1 MSQSRAL
8 VRVSDQMTWSAW
20 PGRRH
25 RTATD
30 RTVRLT
36 RRERQIVALLMEA
49 CSNKEIASRL
59 GVKDQTVKNQLS
71 ALYHKAGVSSRL
83 ELVLFAQR
91 HGLCG

>member
-1 MSQSRAL
+1 VSQSRAL
-8 VRVSDQMTWSAW
+8 VRMSDQMTWSAW

-25 RTATD
+25 RTAAD

-36 RRERQIVALLMEA
+36 RRERQIVTLLMEA

-71 ALYHKAGVSSRL
+71 ALYQKARVSSRL
-83 ELVLFAQR
+83 GLVLFAQR
-91 HGLCG
+91 HGLCE

>member
-1 MSQSRAL
+1 VSQLPAL
-8 VRVSDQMTWSAW
+8 VRVPDQMTWSGW

-25 RTATD
+25 RTAAE

-91 HGLCG
+91 SGLSA